1 MLFRSSQ
8 ADCEGERYYGLR
20 RVTEAEYPDAGIVEK
35 RKTQKNM
42 IDGICRSKTVAVII
56 TYQKSCKITA
66 NGLAGQ
72 TTRKYLATA

>member
-1 MLFRSSQ
+1 
-8 ADCEGERYYGLR
+8 
-20 RVTEAEYPDAGIVEK
+20 
-35 RKTQKNM
+35 M
-42 IDGICRSKTVAVII
+42 IDGIRRSKTVAVII